1 MYRVV
6 TQYRDQGSA
15 RPVVEQGP
23 WHTSRES
30 AEEWADRLR
39 GMGYVVEIESQG
51 KGAMA
56 NQDDNHMLAAALANM
71 A

>member
-30 AEEWADRLR
+30 AEEWVDRLR
-39 GMGYVVEIESQG
+39 GMGYVVHIQTQG

-56 NQDDNHMLAAALANM
+56 EQDDNHMLAAALANM